1 MIFLLLSILFSTIT
15 VSFFKVFELKKIDTF
30 IAIVFNYL
38 TCTLIG
44 TYFSDHRIYEQQI
57 WVSNWVWIAAGLGF
71 LFISIFYFIAL
82 TAQKISM
89 SASMVAAKLSVVIP
103 VLVAWLFYHESLGLM
118 KSLGIFSSLIAVYFI
133 SKKDKQDI
141 GNKHLI
147 YLPIIVFV
155 GSGLIDTLLK
165 YLQSHFVPAFSADDI
180 VTATFFFAGI
190 FGAIFLIYKVLFH
203 QQSINLKSILW
214 GVLLGIPN
222 YFSMYFLVQTLTQ
235 FDATFIF
242 PINNIGIVAGSAI
255 TAFFAFNEKLNKQ
268 NIVGLVFAFMA
279 IILIALSS

>member
-147 YLPIIVFV
+147 YLLVSPKCGDRGVI
-155 GSGLIDTLLK
+155 LLWPVK
-165 YLQSHFVPAFSADDI
+165 YSPF
-180 VTATFFFAGI
+180 
-190 FGAIFLIYKVLFH
+190 KEC
-203 QQSINLKSILW
+203 
-214 GVLLGIPN
+214 
-222 YFSMYFLVQTLTQ
+222 
-235 FDATFIF
+235 DA
-242 PINNIGIVAGSAI
+242 N
-255 TAFFAFNEKLNKQ
+255 
-268 NIVGLVFAFMA
+268 
-279 IILIALSS
+279 